1 MLKFSDVLNF
11 INTTSLNSYDIE
23 PFTDC
28 KTLENKMVAVM
39 FTKNNIRI
47 AMKAQKPQKREMK
60 NYVNPIT

>member
-28 KTLENKMVAVM
+28 KTLKNKMVAVM
-39 FTKNNIRI
+39 FTKNNIKWSQKHGLKET
-47 AMKAQKPQKREMK
+47 KA
-60 NYVNPIT
+60 